1 MEARR
6 EQAAVGLFVLVA
18 AGLLIVTVF
27 ALGGAF
33 SSSPVTYR
41 AYFPFAGGIEP
52 GATVRYSGGPKIGR
66 VEMLRI
72 DPQNPARM
80 EITISVKPGLP
91 IKTDSVVRIMSMSP
105 LGENHVEIMAS
116 KNPQSPSAPPG
127 SALPSE
133 PYVDF
138 NAITA
143 QLNDIAPEA
152 KKLLA
157 TLNQRT
163 AELQETIARV
173 NDMLNAQNR
182 ANLTATL
189 SNTRGMLEENRP
201 ALKSSLNQVE
211 AASHKM
217 GPLLDDLRKTSA
229 QANQALDH
237 VDALVGENRPEIH
250 KAILDLR
257 QNLAQLQ
264 QLTGHLNSTLDTNS
278 ENIDEILENMRH
290 VSENLRQFTEI
301 IKTHPSTLIRSSTPK
316 EHKPGQP

>member
-6 EQAAVGLFVLVA
+6 EQVAVGLFVIVA
-18 AGLLIVTVF
+18 AGLLVATVF

-52 GATVRYSGGPKIGR
+52 GATVRYAGGPKIGR

-72 DPQNPARM
+72 DPKDPTRM
-80 EITISVKPGLP
+80 EITVSVKPGLP
-91 IKTDSVVRIMSMSP
+91 IKSDSRVRIMSMSP
-105 LGENHVEIMAS
+105 LGENHVEIMAGS
-116 KNPQSPSAPPG
+116 QQATSAPPG
-127 SALPSE
+127 TTLPSD

-138 NAITA
+138 NAITS
-143 QLNDIAPEA
+143 QLNDIAPDA

-163 AELQETIARV
+163 TELGETIARV

-182 ANLTATL
+182 NNLSATL
-189 SNTRGMLEENRP
+189 SNARGMLEENRP
-201 ALKSSLNQVE
+201 ALRSSLTQVE

-229 QANQALDH
+229 EANQTLDH
-237 VDALVGENRPEIH
+237 VDALVTEDRPEIH
-250 KAILDLR
+250 QAIIELR

-264 QLTGHLNSTLDTNS
+264 KLTGQLNSTLDTNS
-278 ENIDEILENMRH
+278 ENIDELLENFRH
-290 VSENLRQFTEI
+290 VSENLREFTEI
-301 IKTHPSTLIRSSTPK
+301 IKTRPSTLIRSSTPK

>member
-1 MEARR
+1 
-6 EQAAVGLFVLVA
+6 
-18 AGLLIVTVF
+18 
-27 ALGGAF
+27 
-33 SSSPVTYR
+33 R

-52 GATVRYSGGPKIGR
+52 GATVRYAGGPKIGR

-72 DPQNPARM
+72 DPANPTRM
-80 EITISVKPGLP
+80 EMTFSVKPGLP
-91 IKTDSVVRIMSMSP
+91 IKTDSKVRIMSMSP
-105 LGENHVEIMAS
+105 LGENHVEIMAGTS
-116 KNPQSPSAPPG
+116 QAASAPAG

-133 PYVDF
+133 PYTDF
-138 NAITA
+138 NAITS

-152 KKLLA
+152 KKLL
-157 TLNQRT
+157 TSLNQRT
-163 AELQETIARV
+163 TELQTTIERL
-173 NDMLNAQNR
+173 NDMLNTQNR
-182 ANLTATL
+182 TNLSAAL
-189 SNTRGMLEENRP
+189 ANTRGMLEENRP
-201 ALKSSLNQVE
+201 NIKSSLTQVE

-229 QANQALDH
+229 EANQALDH

-301 IKTHPSTLIRSSTPK
+301 IKTDPSTLIRSSTPK

>member
-6 EQAAVGLFVLVA
+6 EQAAVGLFVLIA

-72 DPQNPARM
+72 DPTNPARM
-80 EITISVKPGLP
+80 EMTFSVKPGLP
-91 IKTDSVVRIMSMSP
+91 IKTDSKVRIMSMSP
-105 LGENHVEIMAS
+105 LGENHVEIMAGTA
-116 KNPQSPSAPPG
+116 QAASAPPG
-127 SALPSE
+127 SALPAD
-133 PYVDF
+133 PYTDF

-152 KKLLA
+152 KKLLT

-163 AELQETIARV
+163 EELQETIARV

-182 ANLTATL
+182 ANLSATL

-229 QANQALDH
+229 EANKAIGHLDELLAE
-237 VDALVGENRPEIH
+237 DRPEIH
-250 KAILDLR
+250 SAIVELR

-264 QLTGHLNSTLDTNS
+264 
-278 ENIDEILENMRH
+278 
-290 VSENLRQFTEI
+290 
-301 IKTHPSTLIRSSTPK
+301 
-316 EHKPGQP
+316 

>member
-1 MEARR
+1 MQERR
-6 EQAAVGLFVLVA
+6 EQAAVGLFVIVA
-18 AGLLIVTVF
+18 AGLLIFTVF

-33 SSSPVTYR
+33 STSPITYH

-52 GATVRYSGGPKIGR
+52 GATVRYAGGPQVGR

-72 DPQNPARM
+72 DPKDSSRM
-80 EITISVKPGLP
+80 EISFSVKPGLP
-91 IKTDSVVRIMSMSP
+91 IKLDSKVRIMSMSP
-105 LGENHVEIMAS
+105 LGENHVEIMAGT
-116 KNPQSPSAPPG
+116 PQAASAPPG
-127 SALPSE
+127 STLPSD
-133 PYVDF
+133 PYTDF
-138 NAITA
+138 NAITT
-143 QLNDIAPEA
+143 QLSDIAPEA

-163 AELQETIARV
+163 VELQDTIARV
-173 NDMLNAQNR
+173 NDLLNAQNR

-201 ALKSSLNQVE
+201 AIKSSLTQLE

-217 GPLLDDLRKTSA
+217 SPLLDDLRKTSGE
-229 QANQALDH
+229 ANKTLEH
-237 VDALVGENRPEIH
+237 VDELVAEDRPEIH
-250 KAILDLR
+250 KAIGELR

-264 QLTGHLNSTLDTNS
+264 QLTGQLNSTLETNS

-290 VSENLRQFTEI
+290 VSENLREFTEI
-301 IKTHPSTLIRSSTPK
+301 IKTRPSTLIRSTTPK

>member
-1 MEARR
+1 MDARR
-6 EQAAVGLFVLVA
+6 EQAAVGFFVLVA

-33 SSSPVTYR
+33 SSSAVVYR

-52 GATVRYSGGPKIGR
+52 GATVRYAGGPKIGR

-72 DPQNPARM
+72 DPQNPTRM
-80 EITISVKPGLP
+80 EVSFSVKPGLP
-91 IKTDSVVRIMSMSP
+91 IKKDSKVRIMSMSP
-105 LGENHVEIMAS
+105 LGENHVEVMAGS
-116 KNPQSPSAPPG
+116 QQAASAPPG
-127 SALPSE
+127 AVLPSE
-133 PYVDF
+133 PYTDF
-138 NAITA
+138 NAITS

-157 TLNQRT
+157 TLNART
-163 AELQETIARV
+163 TELQETIARV

-182 ANLTATL
+182 TNLSATL

-201 ALKSSLNQVE
+201 ALKSSLTQVE

-229 QANQALDH
+229 EANKAIEH
-237 VDALVGENRPEIH
+237 VDALLVEDRPEIH
-250 KAILDLR
+250 SALVELR

-264 QLTGHLNSTLDTNS
+264 QLTGQLNSTLDTNS
-278 ENIDEILENMRH
+278 ENIDELLENMRH
-290 VSENLRQFTEI
+290 VSENLREFTEI
-301 IKTHPSTLIRSSTPK
+301 IKARPSTLIRSSTPK

>member
-52 GATVRYSGGPKIGR
+52 GATVRYGGGPKIGR
-66 VEMLRI
+66 VEGLRI
-72 DPQNPARM
+72 DPSNPTRM
-80 EITISVKPGLP
+80 EMTFSVKPGLP
-91 IKTDSVVRIMSMSP
+91 IKTDSKVRIMSMSP
-105 LGENHVEIMAS
+105 LGENHVEVMAGT
-116 KNPQSPSAPPG
+116 QQAGSAPPG
-127 SALPSE
+127 SALPSD

-152 KKLLA
+152 KKLL
-157 TLNQRT
+157 TSLNQRT
-163 AELQETIARV
+163 TELQATIERL

-182 ANLTATL
+182 ANLSATL

-201 ALKSSLNQVE
+201 ALKSSLTQVE
-211 AASHKM
+211 GASHKLS
-217 GPLLDDLRKTSA
+217 PLLDDLRKTSA

-250 KAILDLR
+250 KAILELR

>member
-1 MEARR
+1 MDARR
-6 EQAAVGLFVLVA
+6 EQAAVGFFVLVA
-18 AGLLIVTVF
+18 AGLLVVTVF

-33 SSSPVTYR
+33 SSSAVVYR

-52 GATVRYSGGPKIGR
+52 GATVRYAGGPKIGR

-72 DPQNPARM
+72 DPQNPTRM
-80 EITISVKPGLP
+80 EMTFSVKPGLP
-91 IKTDSVVRIMSMSP
+91 IKSDSKVRIMSLSP
-105 LGENHVEIMAS
+105 LGENHVEVMAGT
-116 KNPQSPSAPPG
+116 QQAASAPPG
-127 SALPSE
+127 AVLPSD
-133 PYVDF
+133 PYTDF
-138 NAITA
+138 NAITS

-163 AELQETIARV
+163 TELQETIARV

-182 ANLTATL
+182 TNLSVTL

-229 QANQALDH
+229 EANKAIEH
-237 VDALVGENRPEIH
+237 VDELLAEDRPEIH
-250 KAILDLR
+250 SAIVELR
-257 QNLAQLQ
+257 RNLAQLQ
-264 QLTGHLNSTLDTNS
+264 TLTGQLNSTLDTNS
-278 ENIDEILENMRH
+278 ENIDELLENMRH
-290 VSENLRQFTEI
+290 VSENLREFTEI
-301 IKTHPSTLIRSSTPK
+301 IKARPSALIRSSSPK
-316 EHKPGQP
+316 QHKPGQP

>member
-1 MEARR
+1 MQARR
-6 EQAAVGLFVLVA
+6 EQAAVGLFVIVA
-18 AGLLIVTVF
+18 TGLLIFTVF
-27 ALGGAF
+27 ELGGAF
-33 SSSPVTYR
+33 SNSPITYH

-72 DPQNPARM
+72 DPQNPTRM
-80 EITISVKPGLP
+80 EITISVKQGLP
-91 IKTDSVVRIMSMSP
+91 IKADSKMRIMSMSP
-105 LGENHVEIMAS
+105 LGENHVEIMAGS
-116 KNPQSPSAPPG
+116 QQAASAPPG
-127 SALPSE
+127 STLPSE
-133 PYVDF
+133 PYTDF

-143 QLNDIAPEA
+143 QINDIAPEA

-157 TLNQRT
+157 TLNART
-163 AELQETIARV
+163 TELEETIARV

-182 ANLTATL
+182 ANLSATL

-201 ALKSSLNQVE
+201 ALKSSLTQVE
-211 AASHKM
+211 AASRKM

-229 QANQALDH
+229 EASKTIGH
-237 VDALVGENRPEIH
+237 VDELLAEDRPEIH
-250 KAILDLR
+250 SAIVELR

-264 QLTGHLNSTLDTNS
+264 RLTGQLNSTLDTNS
-278 ENIDEILENMRH
+278 ENIDELLENMRH
-290 VSENLRQFTEI
+290 VSENLREFTQI

>member
-6 EQAAVGLFVLVA
+6 EQAAVGLFVLIA

-52 GATVRYSGGPKIGR
+52 GATVRYGGGPKIGR

-72 DPQNPARM
+72 DPTNPSRM
-80 EITISVKPGLP
+80 EMTFSVKPGLP
-91 IKTDSVVRIMSMSP
+91 IKTDSKVRIMSMSP
-105 LGENHVEIMAS
+105 LGENHVEIMAGT
-116 KNPQSPSAPPG
+116 PQASSASPG
-127 SALPSE
+127 TALPSE

-138 NAITA
+138 NAITS

-152 KKLLA
+152 KKLLNS
-157 TLNQRT
+157 LNQRT
-163 AELQETIARV
+163 TELQTTIERL

-182 ANLTATL
+182 TNLSATL
-189 SNTRGMLEENRP
+189 ANTRGMLEENRP
-201 ALKSSLNQVE
+201 ALKSSLTQVE

-301 IKTHPSTLIRSSTPK
+301 IKTHPSTLIRSTTPK

>member
-6 EQAAVGLFVLVA
+6 EQAAVGLFVLIA
-18 AGLLIVTVF
+18 AGLLVVTVF

-72 DPQNPARM
+72 DPQNPTRM

-91 IKTDSVVRIMSMSP
+91 VKTDSKVRIMSMSP
-105 LGENHVEIMAS
+105 LGENHVEIMAGS
-116 KNPQSPSAPPG
+116 QQAPSAPPG
-127 SALPSE
+127 TALPSE
-133 PYVDF
+133 PYTDF

-152 KKLLA
+152 KKLLT
-157 TLNQRT
+157 TLNERT

-182 ANLTATL
+182 ANLSATL
-189 SNTRGMLEENRP
+189 STTRGMLEENRSNI
-201 ALKSSLNQVE
+201 KSSLTNVE

-217 GPLLDDLRKTSA
+217 APLIDDLRKTSA
-229 QANQALDH
+229 EANKTLNHMDS
-237 VDALVGENRPEIH
+237 LLEENRPDIH
-250 KAILDLR
+250 KAITELR

-264 QLTGHLNSTLDTNS
+264 QLTGQLNSTLDTNS

-290 VSENLRQFTEI
+290 VSENLREFTEI
-301 IKTHPSTLIRSSTPK
+301 IKTRPSTLIRSSTPK

>member
-1 MEARR
+1 MDARR
-6 EQAAVGLFVLVA
+6 EQAAVGFFVLVA
-18 AGLLIVTVF
+18 AGLLVVTVF

-33 SSSPVTYR
+33 SSSAVVYR

-52 GATVRYSGGPKIGR
+52 GATVRYAGGPKIGR

-72 DPQNPARM
+72 DPQNSMRM
-80 EITISVKPGLP
+80 EISFSVKPGLP
-91 IKTDSVVRIMSMSP
+91 IKSDSRVRIMSLSP
-105 LGENHVEIMAS
+105 LGENHVEVMAGT
-116 KNPQSPSAPPG
+116 QQAASAPPG
-127 SALPSE
+127 AVLPSD
-133 PYVDF
+133 PYTDF
-138 NAITA
+138 NAITS

-163 AELQETIARV
+163 TELQETIARV

-182 ANLTATL
+182 SNLSATL
-189 SNTRGMLEENRP
+189 STTRGMLEENRP

-229 QANQALDH
+229 EANKAIEH
-237 VDALVGENRPEIH
+237 VDELLAEDRPEIH
-250 KAILDLR
+250 SAIIELR
-257 QNLAQLQ
+257 RNLAQLQ
-264 QLTGHLNSTLDTNS
+264 TLTGQLNSTLDTNS
-278 ENIDEILENMRH
+278 ENIDELLENMRH
-290 VSENLRQFTEI
+290 VSENLREFTEI
-301 IKTHPSTLIRSSTPK
+301 IKARPSALIRSSTPK

>member
-1 MEARR
+1 MDARR
-6 EQAAVGLFVLVA
+6 EQAAVGLFVLIA
-18 AGLLIVTVF
+18 AGLLVVTVF

-33 SSSPVTYR
+33 SSSAVVYR

-52 GATVRYSGGPKIGR
+52 GATVRYAGGPKIGR

-72 DPQNPARM
+72 DPQNPTRM
-80 EITISVKPGLP
+80 EMSFSVKPGLP
-91 IKTDSVVRIMSMSP
+91 IKADSKVRIMSMSP
-105 LGENHVEIMAS
+105 LGENHVEVMAGTM
-116 KNPQSPSAPPG
+116 QAASAPPG
-127 SALPSE
+127 SVLPSD
-133 PYVDF
+133 PYTDF
-138 NAITA
+138 NAITS

-152 KKLLA
+152 KKLIG

-163 AELQETIARV
+163 TELQETIARL

-182 ANLTATL
+182 TNLSATL
-189 SNTRGMLEENRP
+189 SNTRGMLEENRSNI
-201 ALKSSLNQVE
+201 KSSLTQVE

-217 GPLLDDLRKTSA
+217 SPLLDDLRKTSA
-229 QANQALDH
+229 QANKAIDN
-237 VDALVGENRPEIH
+237 VDALLVEDRPEIH
-250 KAILDLR
+250 SALIELR
-257 QNLAQLQ
+257 RNLAQLQ
-264 QLTGHLNSTLDTNS
+264 TLTGQLNSTLDTNS

>member
-1 MEARR
+1 MQARR
-6 EQAAVGLFVLVA
+6 EQAAVGLFVIVA
-18 AGLLIVTVF
+18 AGLLIFTVF

-33 SSSPVTYR
+33 SSSPITYKS
-41 AYFPFAGGIEP
+41 YFSFAGGIEP
-52 GATVRYSGGPKIGR
+52 GATVRYSGGEKIGR

-72 DPQNPARM
+72 DPKDSTRM
-80 EITISVKPGLP
+80 EITISVKQGLP
-91 IKTDSVVRIMSMSP
+91 IKTDSKLRIMSMSP
-105 LGENHVEIMAS
+105 LGENHVEIMPGTQQAAA
-116 KNPQSPSAPPG
+116 APPG
-127 SALPSE
+127 STLPSD
-133 PYVDF
+133 PYTDF

-152 KKLLA
+152 KRLLT

-163 AELQETIARV
+163 TELQETIARV

-182 ANLTATL
+182 ANLSATL

-201 ALKSSLNQVE
+201 NIKSSLSQVE
-211 AASHKM
+211 SASHKI

-229 QANQALDH
+229 EANKTIGH
-237 VDALVGENRPEIH
+237 VDELLAEDKPEIH
-250 KAILDLR
+250 SAIVELR

-264 QLTGHLNSTLDTNS
+264 RLTGQLNSTLDTNS

-290 VSENLRQFTEI
+290 VSENLREFTEI
-301 IKTHPSTLIRSSTPK
+301 IKTHPSTLIRSTTPK

>member
-6 EQAAVGLFVLVA
+6 EQAAVGLFVIIA
-18 AGLLIVTVF
+18 AGLLVATVF

-33 SSSPVTYR
+33 SSSPVKYR

-72 DPQNPARM
+72 DPQNPTRM

-91 IKTDSVVRIMSMSP
+91 IKTDSKIRIMSMSP
-105 LGENHVEIMAS
+105 LGENHVEIMAGS
-116 KNPQSPSAPPG
+116 QQAPSAPPG
-127 SALPSE
+127 TALPSE
-133 PYVDF
+133 PYTDF

-157 TLNQRT
+157 TLNERT
-163 AELQETIARV
+163 TELQETIARV

-182 ANLTATL
+182 ANLSATL
-189 SNTRGMLEENRP
+189 STTRGMLEENRP
-201 ALKSSLNQVE
+201 AIKSSLTNVE

-217 GPLLDDLRKTSA
+217 APLIDDLRKTSA
-229 QANQALDH
+229 EANKALEHMDS
-237 VDALVGENRPEIH
+237 LLEENRPDIH
-250 KAILDLR
+250 KAITELR

-264 QLTGHLNSTLDTNS
+264 QLTGQLNSTLDTNS

-290 VSENLRQFTEI
+290 VSENLREFTEI
-301 IKTHPSTLIRSSTPK
+301 IKTRPSTLIHSSTPK

>member
-1 MEARR
+1 MQARR
-6 EQAAVGLFVLVA
+6 EQAAVGLFVIVA
-18 AGLLIVTVF
+18 AGLLIFTVF

-33 SSSPVTYR
+33 STSPITYH

-52 GATVRYSGGPKIGR
+52 GATVRYAGGPQVGR

-72 DPQNPARM
+72 DPKDSSRM
-80 EITISVKPGLP
+80 EISFSVKPGLP
-91 IKTDSVVRIMSMSP
+91 IKLDSKVRIMSMSP
-105 LGENHVEIMAS
+105 LGENHVEIMAGT
-116 KNPQSPSAPPG
+116 PQAASAPPG
-127 SALPSE
+127 STLPSD
-133 PYVDF
+133 PYTDF
-138 NAITA
+138 NAITT
-143 QLNDIAPEA
+143 QLSDIAPEA

-163 AELQETIARV
+163 IELQDTIARV
-173 NDMLNAQNR
+173 NDLLNAQNR

-201 ALKSSLNQVE
+201 AIKSSLTQLE

-217 GPLLDDLRKTSA
+217 SPLLDDLRKTSGE
-229 QANQALDH
+229 ANKALEH
-237 VDALVGENRPEIH
+237 VDELVVEDRPEIQ
-250 KAILDLR
+250 KAIAELR

-264 QLTGHLNSTLDTNS
+264 QLTGQLNSTLETNS

-290 VSENLRQFTEI
+290 VSENLREFTEI
-301 IKTHPSTLIRSSTPK
+301 IKTRPSTLIRSTTPK

>member
-1 MEARR
+1 MDARR

-18 AGLLIVTVF
+18 AGLLVITVF

-52 GATVRYSGGPKIGR
+52 GATVRYAGGPKIGR

-72 DPQNPARM
+72 DPQNPTRM
-80 EITISVKPGLP
+80 EMSFSVKPGLP
-91 IKTDSVVRIMSMSP
+91 IKSDSKVRIMSMSP
-105 LGENHVEIMAS
+105 LGENHVEVMAGT
-116 KNPQSPSAPPG
+116 QQAAAAAPG
-127 SALPSE
+127 TVLPSE
-133 PYVDF
+133 PYTDF
-138 NAITA
+138 NAITS

-152 KKLLA
+152 KKLLN

-163 AELQETIARV
+163 VELQETISRV

-182 ANLTATL
+182 TNLSATL

-201 ALKSSLNQVE
+201 ALKSSLTQVE

-229 QANQALDH
+229 EANKALDH
-237 VDALVGENRPEIH
+237 VDSLVAENRPDIH
-250 KAILDLR
+250 KAVLELR

-264 QLTGHLNSTLDTNS
+264 QLTGQLNSTLDTNS
-278 ENIDEILENMRH
+278 ENIDELLENMRH
-290 VSENLRQFTEI
+290 VSENLREFTEI
-301 IKTHPSTLIRSSTPK
+301 IKTRPSTLIRSSTPK